1 MLLLYSQSHGNI
13 QLSGFGVT
21 QKIFGHM
28 VFLYSVIRFGSNDSN
43 DPASFQG
50 VVREIAN
57 Q

>member
-28 VFLYSVIRFGSNDSN
+28 VFLYSVIRFGSNDT
-43 DPASFQG
+43 ASFEG